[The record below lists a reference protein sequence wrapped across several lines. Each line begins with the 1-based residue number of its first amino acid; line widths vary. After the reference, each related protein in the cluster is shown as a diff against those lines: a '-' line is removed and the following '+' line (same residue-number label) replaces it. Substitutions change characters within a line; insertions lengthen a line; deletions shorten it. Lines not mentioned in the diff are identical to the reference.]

1 MEKSLRVL
9 GAGATVDSG
18 EKDSNDDEGVKEESE
33 STAKEST
40 FDSSKKPSSHES
52 KPEQTEVHK
61 FTGSDFT
68 VNLRLIIITFIN
80 LVNK

>member
-33 STAKEST
+33 NTAKEST
-40 FDSSKKPSSHES
+40 FDSSKQPSSHES
-52 KPEQTEVHK
+52 KPEQTEV
-61 FTGSDFT
+61 SLLA
-68 VNLRLIIITFIN
+68 VILL
-80 LVNK
+80 